1 MKKKILTTLLPL
13 ILVIT
18 TMLIAVLIT
27 SQRDVTLEVGIF
39 AGSNWDVAREDS
51 YRNIDDAIK
60 EFQKIHP
67 NVKVHYYS
75 GIRLD
80 EYSSYLSDKALKG
93 DLPDV
98 FFILNEDFNK
108 YAELGLLLD
117 LEKLIEK
124 DSTISKEDYFESA
137 YSSGTYLNKQYA
149 LPYEVNPNLMAIN
162 RTLLENNNIEVPSSS
177 WTWDEFLEVCK
188 TITKDVNSDNKIDT
202 FGVSDLSWLDVTYT
216 NGVTLFNDIG
226 TTSNFS
232 DQRVIEAVQFM
243 QKINSINDNQQLTQ
257 LDFDKGKV
265 AFMPIS
271 FAEYRTYTAYP
282 YKINKYLDYQ
292 WDFTTMPSGP
302 QGDNISEMQSLL
314 MAINV
319 NSKHKALAFDLLK
332 TFTHNYKIQEQI
344 YKFSQG
350 ASPLKKVAKSDNIA
364 KILLEKMDESDMKYN
379 NSLLYTIM
387 DKSISPQKFKEYSEA
402 MALAQQEINSII
414 NNEMDTSVALK
425 KLQRIIQSKLDN

>member
-1 MKKKILTTLLPL
+1 MKKILATLLPL
-13 ILVIT
+13 ILVIPIIL
-18 TMLIAVLIT
+18 MAVFVT
-27 SQRDVTLEVGIF
+27 SKREPTLEVGIF
-39 AGSNWDVAREDS
+39 AGSNWNVASEDS

-60 EFQKIHP
+60 EFKKIHP
-67 NVKVHYYS
+67 NVNVHYYS
-75 GIRLD
+75 GIRRD
-80 EYSSYLSDKALKG
+80 DYSAWLSEKALKG

-108 YAELGLLLD
+108 YAELGLLLN

-124 DSTISKEDYFESA
+124 DPTISKDDYFESA
-137 YSSGTYLNKQYA
+137 YSSGTYLNKQFA

-162 RTLLENNNIEVPSSS
+162 RTLLEKNNIELPSSL
-177 WTWDEFLEVCK
+177 WTWDEFIQICRE
-188 TITKDVNSDNKIDT
+188 ITKDDNSDKKIDT
-202 FGVSDLSWLDVTYT
+202 FGVSDLNWLDVTYT

-226 TTSNFS
+226 STTNFN
-232 DQRVIEAVQFM
+232 DQRVIESIQFM
-243 QKINSINDNQQLTQ
+243 QRINSINDNQQLTQ

-271 FAEYRTYTAYP
+271 FAKYRTYTAYP

-302 QGDNISEMQSLL
+302 SGDNISEMQSLL

-319 NSKHKALAFDLLK
+319 NSKNKALAFDLLK
-332 TFTHNYKIQEQI
+332 TFTHNFKIQEQI

-364 KILLEKMDESDMKYN
+364 EILLENMEENDMKYN

-387 DKSISPQKFKEYSEA
+387 EKSISPQKFKEYNEC
-402 MALAQQEINSII
+402 MAIAQQEIDSII
-414 NNEMDTSVALK
+414 SDELDTSISLK
-425 KLQRIIQSKLDN
+425 KLQRIIQAKLDN

>member
-1 MKKKILTTLLPL
+1 MKKIFTTLLPL
-13 ILVIT
+13 ILIIPIILMAIFVT
-18 TMLIAVLIT
+18 NK
-27 SQRDVTLEVGIF
+27 REPTLEVGIF
-39 AGSNWDVAREDS
+39 AGSNWNVASEDS

-60 EFQKIHP
+60 EFKKIHP
-67 NVKVHYYS
+67 NVNVHYYS
-75 GIRLD
+75 GIRRD
-80 EYSSYLSDKALKG
+80 DYSAWLSEKALKG

-108 YAELGLLLD
+108 YAELGLLLN

-124 DSTISKEDYFESA
+124 DPNISKDDYFESA
-137 YSSGTYLNKQYA
+137 YTSGTYLNKQLA

-162 RTLLENNNIEVPSSS
+162 RTLLENNNIELPSSS
-177 WTWDEFLEVCK
+177 WSWNDFIQVCRE
-188 TITKDVNSDNKIDT
+188 ITQDVNNDNKIDT
-202 FGVSDLSWLDVTYT
+202 FGVSDLNWLDVTYT

-226 TTSNFS
+226 STSNFN
-232 DQRVIEAVQFM
+232 DPRVIESIQFM
-243 QKINSINDNQQLTQ
+243 QRINSINDNQQLTQ

-271 FAEYRTYTAYP
+271 FAKYRTYTAYP

-302 QGDNISEMQSLL
+302 SGDNISEMQSLL

-319 NSKHKALAFDLLK
+319 NSNNKALAFDLLK
-332 TFTHNYKIQEQI
+332 AFTHNFKIQEQI

-350 ASPLKKVAKSDNIA
+350 ASALKKVANSDNIA
-364 KILLEKMDESDMKYN
+364 EILLENMEENDMKYN

-387 DKSISPQKFKEYSEA
+387 DKSISPQKFKEYNEC
-402 MALAQQEINSII
+402 MAIAQQEIDDVIS
-414 NNEMDTSVALK
+414 NEMDTSIALK